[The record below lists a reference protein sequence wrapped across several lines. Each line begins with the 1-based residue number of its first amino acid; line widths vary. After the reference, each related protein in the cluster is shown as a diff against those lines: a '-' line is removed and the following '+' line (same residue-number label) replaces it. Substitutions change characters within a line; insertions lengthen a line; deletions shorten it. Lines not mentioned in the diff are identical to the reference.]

1 MPTDLDILMSHVH
14 EINAKKPTDLTE
26 QDLNILIAYYRNQ
39 RARRA
44 SGHKIAKPEKPAVDV
59 LGLLNV
65 STKPKVTPGSVRR
78 L

>member
-1 MPTDLDILMSHVH
+1 MSDLDILMSHVA
-14 EINAKKPTDLTE
+14 EINAKRPQSLTD
-26 QDLNILIAYYRNQ
+26 QDLDILVAYYRNQ

-44 SGHKIAKPEKPAVDV
+44 AGHKIAKPTKPAVDV

-65 STKPKVTPGSVRR
+65 STTPKLLPGSVRR